1 MEGIR
6 SRRASKLCSFRLHCD
21 KRERIEE
28 VRGGV
33 ERNTF
38 AGGRST
44 VPDTRPAARGEG
56 PEPEVE
62 KRRRRPSPGGEVARQ
77 EEEQKARKDGGPW
90 PCTSTLQ
97 EGLLGS
103 SVGIPLFYY

>member
-1 MEGIR
+1 
-6 SRRASKLCSFRLHCD
+6 
-21 KRERIEE
+21 

-56 PEPEVE
+56 PELEVE
-62 KRRRRPSPGGEVARQ
+62 TRRRRPSPGGEVARQ
-77 EEEQKARKDGGPW
+77 EEEQKAGRMV
-90 PCTSTLQ
+90 
-97 EGLLGS
+97 GLGL
-103 SVGIPLFYY
+103 VHPLYKKACWALP

>member
-1 MEGIR
+1 M
-6 SRRASKLCSFRLHCD
+6 
-21 KRERIEE
+21 
-28 VRGGV
+28 
-33 ERNTF
+33 
-38 AGGRST
+38 
-44 VPDTRPAARGEG
+44 PDTRPAARGEG

-97 EGLLGS
+97 EGLLGC
-103 SVGIPLFYY
+103 SVGSPTIIYKKLNGVTLEPRHDRVA

>member
-1 MEGIR
+1 MGW
-6 SRRASKLCSFRLHCD
+6 
-21 KRERIEE
+21 
-28 VRGGV
+28 
-33 ERNTF
+33 NTF
-38 AGGRST
+38 AGGRPT

-56 PEPEVE
+56 PELEVE
-62 KRRRRPSPGGEVARQ
+62 TRRRRPSPGGEVARQ

>member
-1 MEGIR
+1 MVER
-6 SRRASKLCSFRLHCD
+6 SLRKGGTGRRAKALD
-21 KRERIEE
+21 MI
-28 VRGGV
+28 
-33 ERNTF
+33 F

-90 PCTSTLQ
+90 PCAL
-97 EGLLGS
+97 
-103 SVGIPLFYY
+103 VHPLYTKACWALP